1 MNPPIPILQE
11 TTMTNKWTSLL
22 LLLPLLLIVSPAWS
36 AESRFEQPLPA
47 GGSAV
52 ITLAASPLQTMTEVP
67 FRIVLTDASGS
78 AITEATVSLDLY
90 MPAMP
95 MPPNEPKALWNNGAY
110 HGLAIFTMAGEWGAL
125 MKIGRSGQKSVEVD
139 FNLGVVRM
147 K

>member
-1 MNPPIPILQE
+1 MSV
-11 TTMTNKWTSLL
+11 KWANLL
-22 LLLPLLLIVSPAWS
+22 LLIVLLIVSPAG
-36 AESRFEQPLPA
+36 AEESRFEQSLPA

-52 ITLAASPLQTMTEVP
+52 LTLAANPLETMTEVP

-110 HGLAIFTMAGEWGAL
+110 HGLAIFTMAGEWRAL
-125 MKIGRSGQKSVEVD
+125 IKIGRSGQEPIEVD

>member
-1 MNPPIPILQE
+1 
-11 TTMTNKWTSLL
+11 MTNKATSLL
-22 LLLPLLLIVSPAWS
+22 LLLLLLLLASTAWS

-52 ITLAASPLQTMTEVP
+52 LALAASPLETMSEVP
-67 FRIVLTDASGS
+67 FKIVLTDAGGA
-78 AITEATVSLDLY
+78 AITEATISLDLY

-95 MPPNEPKALWNNGAY
+95 MPPNEPKAIWNNGAY

-125 MKIGRSGQKSVEVD
+125 MKIIRTGQEPVEVD